1 MQQGGDLGQ
10 VETGMSHP
18 EPLDAEPRLTSQLQ
32 PSSSDGCRLLAWPG
46 PIKEK
51 EGESLLEVSLL
62 FL

>member
-1 MQQGGDLGQ
+1 
-10 VETGMSHP
+10 MSHP